1 MISKKI
7 KISLIAIGII
17 SMMFITGVLGVPF
30 ASEYDTNN
38 VLSQDN
44 EWNQYRWQAENADVF
59 AGGAVVIGPN
69 QLYDMNWALSLPP
82 GASVQYYLYLPG
94 VMGSTIDVKNGT
106 YRLFLFADTTNGPNQ
121 MPVQISVY
129 IDFDFIQIVTPVTSP
144 AAPNHCGTINPG
156 WINFQDEPR
165 TIGGAPPPLPCH
177 VIEIANLDPIN
188 TIIIDEITISTA
200 N

>member
-17 SMMFITGVLGVPF
+17 SMMLFTGVLGVPF

-59 AGGAVVIGPN
+59 GGGAVAMGPN
-69 QLYDMNWALSLPP
+69 QVYDMDWFLVLPP
-82 GASVQYYLYLPG
+82 GAWVQYWLYLPG

-106 YRLFLFADTTNGPNQ
+106 YRLFLSADTTNGLIQ
-121 MPVQISVY
+121 TPVRISVY
-129 IDFDFIQIVTPVTSP
+129 IDFDFIQIDTFVTSP
-144 AAPNHCGTINPG
+144 APPNHCGTINPG

-177 VIEIANLDPIN
+177 VIEISNLDGAF